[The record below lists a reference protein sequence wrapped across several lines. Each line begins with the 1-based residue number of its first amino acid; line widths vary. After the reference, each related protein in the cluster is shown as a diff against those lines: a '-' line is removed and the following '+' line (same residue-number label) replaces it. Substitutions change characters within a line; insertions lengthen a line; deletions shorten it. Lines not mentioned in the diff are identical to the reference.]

1 MQVTGA
7 PMSDADFEYQLIVIE
22 SQPRYIVRR
31 YGRYAIVTV
40 DGRNGMVVLRPSGEK
55 CELTMPISG
64 SRTVCVSEV
73 AHAVQN
79 LLR

>member
-1 MQVTGA
+1 
-7 PMSDADFEYQLIVIE
+7 MSDADFEYQLTVIE
-22 SQPRYIVRR
+22 SQRCYIVRR
-31 YGRYAIVTV
+31 HGRYAIVTV
-40 DGRNGMVVLRPSGEK
+40 EGRNGMILLRPSGEK